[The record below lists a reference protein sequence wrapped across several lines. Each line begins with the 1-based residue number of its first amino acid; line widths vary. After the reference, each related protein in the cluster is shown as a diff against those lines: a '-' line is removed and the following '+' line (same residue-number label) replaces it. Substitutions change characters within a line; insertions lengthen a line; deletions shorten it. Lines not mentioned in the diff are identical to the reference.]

1 MTTPYLLPVLT
12 DNGHLDLA
20 FELLF
25 QDTPP
30 SWLGMRNR
38 GATTVWVLWGGIDKD
53 GKAFASLNHYS
64 KGAVISFLH
73 RYIAGLNATKPA
85 YQKFV
90 VQPKMHAD
98 IKNVGTRHT
107 TKYGEISVAWKL
119 DGKAFSM
126 DVSAPQ
132 GTSGTAILPD
142 GSKHVIKVGTNTFT
156 C

>member
-1 MTTPYLLPVLT
+1 
-12 DNGHLDLA
+12 
-20 FELLF
+20 
-25 QDTPP
+25 
-30 SWLGMRNR
+30 MRNR
-38 GATTVWVLWGGIDKD
+38 GATTVWELWEGIDKD

-85 YQKFV
+85 YQEFF

-98 IKNVGTRHT
+98 IKNVKTRHI

-119 DGKAFSM
+119 DGKAFTLN
-126 DVSAPQ
+126 VTAPQ
-132 GTSGTAILPD
+132 GTSGKAILPD
-142 GSKHVIKVGTNTFT
+142 GSEHVIKVGTNTFT